1 MAGLIYNIIAAKKIL
16 PQNSIIRCLYVCSAV
31 MFISVVLAAVYSDYF
46 TSVYILYLMWL
57 MVMASVDY
65 YTGYVYVKMEYAV
78 IVPVIL
84 CIISLFNTS
93 YNKEHIEAL
102 AISVCI
108 ISALLKISSKAGWFG
123 EGDSDVLICSSV
135 FLSAGTALHNGEIS
149 DVTYIVMDN
158 IITNMFYIS
167 FSGFLFFIRYIG
179 TIKLKKL
186 SLKERKPFI
195 PSIYMAG
202 VIFFTVIQIKK

>member
-135 FLSAGTALHNGEIS
+135 FCQRERLC
-149 DVTYIVMDN
+149 
-158 IITNMFYIS
+158 ITERFQTLLILLWTILLQICSIFHFQDFY
-167 FSGFLFFIRYIG
+167 
-179 TIKLKKL
+179 
-186 SLKERKPFI
+186 SL
-195 PSIYMAG
+195 
-202 VIFFTVIQIKK
+202 